1 MTVKSYI
8 NKGNSFP
15 IIIEDK
21 GKNYFV
27 KLQAGMS
34 GKHALVSEWIG
45 TQLGNQIGIPTQI
58 PHWIELNSNVEM
70 EAIHIEVRDLIG
82 KSLGTNIGF
91 PYLKE
96 AKDVRKEDLES
107 LEEEQRNEIFLFD
120 LMMINIDRTPSNINL
135 MDLEGKL
142 LSVDYESS
150 LLVQE
155 LIENK
160 KYLEDERI
168 LKCFRHNPLYQ
179 EMSEETIDRF
189 IEKVKDLSVER
200 ILAEIPL
207 VLLSR
212 AERALIVE
220 GIELKKRN
228 EWHLKG
234 TMDKLRS
241 IKIESKKEHRRR
253 INRNQAEFKRRFREN
268 LVKKEE

>member
-15 IIIEDK
+15 VILEDK
-21 GKNYFV
+21 GKIYFV
-27 KLQAGMS
+27 KLHAGMS
-34 GKHALVSEWIG
+34 GKHALVSEWLG
-45 TQLGNQIGIPTQI
+45 TQLGNQIDIPTQI
-58 PHWIELNSNVEM
+58 PHWIELNSEVEM
-70 EAIHIEVRDLIG
+70 GDIHIEVRDLVR
-82 KSLGTNIGF
+82 KSVGTNIGF
-91 PYLKE
+91 SYLKE
-96 AKDVRKEDLES
+96 AKDVRKEELAS

-135 MDLEGKL
+135 MQVEEKL

-150 LLVQE
+150 LLLQE

-168 LKCFRHNPLYQ
+168 LKCFRQNPLYQ
-179 EMSEETIDRF
+179 EMKEETIDRF
-189 IEKVKDLSVER
+189 IEKVKGLSVEE

-212 AERALIVE
+212 EERILIEEGVE
-220 GIELKKRN
+220 VKKRN

-253 INRNQAEFKRRFREN
+253 INKNQAEFKRKFREN
-268 LVKKEE
+268 LKS